1 MILPSL
7 KIANSTCGAGLQA
20 LIFSRGPV
28 LLRLRLPSNNLL
40 LVRFPPEFAN
50 PDAAQ
55 RSIYCEEIA
64 ASVKKKKGDLLKCHS
79 FLLEELLMASTRKSR
94 AVNKR
99 FAKHIEDSPE
109 KDGGIANKSK
119 LRKRKLSDMLGSQWS
134 KEELERFYEA
144 YRKYGRDWKKVA
156 GAVRNRSVDMVE
168 ALYNMN
174 RAYLS
179 LPEGTASVAGL
190 IAMMTDHYNILEGT
204 DSERES
210 NDGFGISRKP
220 HKRGRGKFQSNT
232 VSKGLEGA
240 LPDLLQCQSAPSYG
254 CLPLLKKKRSGG
266 SRPRAVGKRT
276 PRFPVSYTYDK
287 EERAKGGSSNRHGI
301 KTELDSDD
309 DEVAHVVL
317 ALAGVSQRVGSPR
330 VPSKR
335 TENVK
340 PSPIQ
345 NNRRKHSEFE
355 MVNSK
360 ATGTSID
367 EDYFEGSL
375 GSRGAENVDFARD
388 NEGVGA
394 VEVSRKGKK
403 FQVKKPKV
411 QGFENNDHYDDV
423 REACSGTE
431 EGLTLRTVKDET
443 ETEVSYE
450 KVQHSSPQGSRKR
463 NRHQYFE
470 GDESTAL
477 DALQTLADLSF
488 NILAPTSTVES
499 ESSVQVKE
507 EKRSI
512 EGDGKLNTLEA
523 LSSNHQRDKSK
534 ATATKEKPHHTGADL
549 AAPNDSKL
557 GKDASFDASSI
568 FESKQRVYQ
577 STSKMHKRRR
587 KSVPSKMASP
597 SAEVDTESHLSES
610 LKTEASVDEGKKQP
624 AKSKRTG
631 QTVPPPKQ
639 GKTVKSVDHSC
650 SSADVGKP
658 GIALGEQPVQ
668 KSSLDKV
675 NLPTK
680 QRSRRK
686 MDLQR
691 SMSSKELKSCEN
703 VGNEQLE
710 RLAPFVQDRA
720 AELKSKLSRC
730 LSSKL
735 LRRWCVFEWFYS
747 AIDYPWFA
755 KNEFVAYLDFA
766 QLSNLPSRLTR
777 TEWGVIRS
785 ALGKPRRLSDQ
796 LLREERS
803 KLEEYRENVRDT
815 YARLRAGVGEGL
827 PTDLA
832 RPLSVGQRVIAWHPK
847 TRELHDGSVLTVDR
861 NKCRVQFDRHEL
873 GVELLLDIDC
883 MPLNPLE
890 NMPEALRRQSF
901 RNYSEPKVDGL
912 PKEWEF
918 GGSWKLGF
926 SETSED
932 VEGLSSVPSASYP
945 INVLM
950 KQAKGNTIDSV
961 LQAKAALNEAV
972 AAQAAYGPCSMA
984 QIQAREA
991 DIRALTDVARA
1002 LDKKEALLKEI
1013 RNLHDEVSLNQKDE
1027 SFRIQYAQVVTQL
1040 KNADDQ
1046 VCAALLALR
1055 ERNTFSGNSAPQI
1068 GRLMSQPSPGMSSDR
1083 PVLFNQDSGSHVIQI
1098 LDSSRRKA
1106 RAMVDI
1112 AMQAVSSLRQGE
1124 SPDVK
1129 IGEALDSVDTRL
1141 CRPDAIVPAIRSLAA
1156 STDHASHGTLN
1167 QQDQT
1172 NSYPLEPV
1180 AIDVKQDNP
1189 DGSDLQLP
1197 SELISSC
1204 VATLLMIQT
1213 CTERQCPP
1221 GEVAQILESA
1231 LKTLEPC
1238 CSQNHPIY
1246 AEIQNF
1252 MGVIKTQILALIPTQ
1267 NNVLPAELST
1277 M

>member
-1 MILPSL
+1 
-7 KIANSTCGAGLQA
+7 
-20 LIFSRGPV
+20 
-28 LLRLRLPSNNLL
+28 
-40 LVRFPPEFAN
+40 
-50 PDAAQ
+50 
-55 RSIYCEEIA
+55 
-64 ASVKKKKGDLLKCHS
+64 
-79 FLLEELLMASTRKSR
+79 MASTRKSR

-99 FAKHIEDSPE
+99 FAKHIEESPE
-109 KDGGIANKSK
+109 KDGGTANKSK

-144 YRKYGRDWKKVA
+144 YRRYGRDWKKVA

-179 LPEGTASVAGL
+179 LPEGTATVAGL

-210 NDGFGISRKP
+210 NDDFGISRKP
-220 HKRGRGKFQSNT
+220 HKRGRGKFRSSS

-276 PRFPVSYTYDK
+276 PRFPVSYTCDK
-287 EERAKGGSSNRHGI
+287 EDRAKVGSSNRHGV

-317 ALAGVSQRVGSPR
+317 ALAGASQRAVSPR
-330 VPSKR
+330 ASLTPSKR
-335 TENVK
+335 AENMK
-340 PSPIQ
+340 PSSIQ
-345 NNRRKHSEFE
+345 SNRRKHSEFE
-355 MVNSK
+355 TVNSK
-360 ATGTSID
+360 ATGTSMD
-367 EDYFEGSL
+367 EDYCEGSL
-375 GSRGAENVDFARD
+375 GSRGAENVEFGRD
-388 NEGVGA
+388 NESVGA
-394 VEVSRKGKK
+394 VEISRKGKK
-403 FQVKKPKV
+403 FQTKKPKI
-411 QGFENNDHYDDV
+411 QGFENNDHFDDV

-431 EGLTLRTVKDET
+431 EGLTLRAVKDEA

-463 NRHQYFE
+463 SRQQYFE
-470 GDESTAL
+470 G
-477 DALQTLADLSF
+477 
-488 NILAPTSTVES
+488 

-512 EGDGKLNTLEA
+512 DGDGKSNTPEV
-523 LSSNHQRDKSK
+523 LSTNHQRDKSK
-534 ATATKEKPHHTGADL
+534 ASATKEKLHSPGADVVL
-549 AAPNDSKL
+549 LKDPIL
-557 GKDASFDASSI
+557 GKDAAFDVRSI
-568 FESKQRVYQ
+568 FESKQWVYP
-577 STSKMHKRRR
+577 STYKMPKRRR
-587 KSVPSKMASP
+587 KPLPVKMPSP
-597 SAEVDTESHLSES
+597 NTEADNKSHLSES
-610 LKTEASVDEGKKQP
+610 LKIEASVDEGKKQLSK
-624 AKSKRTG
+624 AKRAG
-631 QTVPPPKQ
+631 QTVPAPKQ
-639 GKTVKSVDHSC
+639 GKTVKTVDHSS
-650 SSADVGKP
+650 SSADVGRS
-658 GIALGEQPVQ
+658 GTAIGEPPVQ
-668 KSSLDKV
+668 KASLDKV
-675 NLPTK
+675 SLPTK
-680 QRSRRK
+680 QQSRRK
-686 MDLQR
+686 MNLQR
-691 SMSSKELKSCEN
+691 SLAPKELKPNEN

-710 RLAPFVQDRA
+710 KPSPFVHDRT

-730 LSSKL
+730 LSSEL

-796 LLREERS
+796 LLREERN

-815 YARLRAGVGEGL
+815 YAKLRAGVGEGL

-901 RNYSEPKVDGL
+901 RNYAEPTVDGH

-918 GGSWKLGF
+918 GGSWKLG
-926 SETSED
+926 SGETTENAD
-932 VEGLSSVPSASYP
+932 GLSSVPSVNYP

-950 KQAKGNTIDSV
+950 EQAKGDTIDSI

-972 AAQAAYGPCSMA
+972 AAHAAYGPCSMA

-1013 RNLHDEVSLNQKDE
+1013 RNLHEEVSLNQKDE

-1055 ERNTFSGNSAPQI
+1055 ERNTFNGNSVPHI
-1068 GRLMSQPSPGMSSDR
+1068 GRLMSHPLGPPGMSFDR
-1083 PVLFNQDSGSHVIQI
+1083 SALFNQESGSHVVQI

-1141 CRPDAIVPAIRSLAA
+1141 CGLDTVVPAIRSFAA
-1156 STDHASHGTLN
+1156 TADHSSHGTLN

-1172 NSYPLEPV
+1172 NACPSEPIMV
-1180 AIDVKQDNP
+1180 DVKQDIP
-1189 DGSDLQLP
+1189 DGNDLQLP

-1204 VATLLMIQT
+1204 VTTLLMIQT

-1238 CSQNHPIY
+1238 CSQNLPIY
-1246 AEIQNF
+1246 ADIQNF

-1277 M
+1277 S